1 MGYIMML
8 VTLVGT
14 IANAFGK
21 RWSFA
26 VWLATNLY
34 WTIHNGANG
43 DIPQMLIFA
52 VNAIICIIGLNQWEK
67 ERSKKHGENKLE
79 TETDKP

>member
-14 IANAFGK
+14 VANAFGK

-34 WTIHNGANG
+34 WTIHNGSNG

-52 VNAIICIIGLNQWEK
+52 VNAIICIIGLNQWQD
-67 ERSKKHGENKLE
+67 ERSKAHGENKLE
-79 TETDKP
+79 TEIDKS